1 MLFFCMERNH
11 KSRDPFISVLIVN
24 TTETIRSV
32 NICEHYGCSNC
43 CISFGKNKE
52 QLNKHTNISWIKK
65 SAKSV
70 KIIYI
75 LVNSAIDMWET
86 FMCRRRH
93 KQTETGEAGS
103 SSTTQGHKVFFWDAC
118 CAPWSRQLPLSSSAV
133 PVWELPLPFVTHQS
147 VLSYYVCASV
157 KGFG

>member
-11 KSRDPFISVLIVN
+11 KSRDLFISVLIVN
-24 TTETIRSV
+24 TTETIWSV

-70 KIIYI
+70 KISYI
-75 LVNSAIDMWET
+75 LVNSVIDMWET

-93 KQTETGEAGS
+93 KQTETGKAGS
-103 SSTTQGHKVFFWDAC
+103 SSTTQGHKVFFETFAV
-118 CAPWSRQLPLSSSAV
+118 LPGLGSFRSAV
-133 PVWELPLPFVTHQS
+133 RQFRYGS
-147 VLSYYVCASV
+147 FRSRLSPTSLYSLIMFAQV
-157 KGFG
+157 